1 MQFVKNG
8 PDVPERLLQAHE
20 EGRVVFFC
28 GAGIS
33 YPAGLP
39 GFRGL
44 VNDLFEEL
52 GVIPDD
58 IQSAAINAGQFDTAI
73 SRLELEIVGGRETVR
88 NALLKIL
95 TPDLARKNATST
107 HEALLTLAKIPDQQT
122 RLVTTNFDR
131 VFEEVINRK
140 SLTVER
146 YEAPLLPIPKNRW
159 DGLVYLHGLLPPSP
173 SASKLDRLVIS
184 SGDFGLA
191 YLTERWAARFVGELF
206 RNYIVCFVG

>member
-58 IQSAAINAGQFDTAI
+58 IQSAAIKAGQFDTAI
-73 SRLELEIVGGRETVR
+73 SLLELEIVGGRKTVR

-107 HEALLTLAKIPDQQT
+107 HEALLTLAKTPDQQT

-131 VFEEVINRK
+131 VFEEVINRE
-140 SLTVER
+140 SLTVEQF
-146 YEAPLLPIPKNRW
+146 E
-159 DGLVYLHGLLPPSP
+159 
-173 SASKLDRLVIS
+173 
-184 SGDFGLA
+184 
-191 YLTERWAARFVGELF
+191 
-206 RNYIVCFVG
+206 